1 MQKKGRVNHINTF
14 NNHKVKYGTVD
25 FNDNKSI
32 YVNISTWVR
41 PKQSELTPEVLVKK
55 LNKDVR
61 RYIHSYLTD
70 MKGFSN
76 YIVDTDLRS
85 SGIKK
90 TKKSFMS
97 SDITLFTDKNFNEVG
112 EDVSNLCSY
121 LIDKVECEYVNELEF
136 NKRKK

>member
-25 FNDNKSI
+25 VNDNKSI
-32 YVNISTWVR
+32 YVNINTWVK

-55 LNKDVR
+55 LNKDIR
-61 RYIHSYLTD
+61 KHLHTYLSGIDTIS
-70 MKGFSN
+70 K

>member
-1 MQKKGRVNHINTF
+1 MQKKGRVNQIDIFT
-14 NNHKVKYGTVD
+14 NHKVKYGTVD

-32 YVNISTWVR
+32 YVNINTWVR

-55 LNKDVR
+55 LNKDIR
-61 RYIHSYLTD
+61 KHLHTYLSSVDTIS
-70 MKGFSN
+70 K

-97 SDITLFTDKNFNEVG
+97 SDITLFTNKNFNEIG
-112 EDVSNLCSY
+112 EDVNNLCSY
-121 LIDKVECEYVNELEF
+121 LINKVESEYMNELEF